1 MESASVSVVGFTPES
16 PEWLSL
22 DTDFT
27 LPGPLS
33 ASVSYVR
40 TYACIYA
47 FFLNLFESEFVQAYS
62 IVCI

>member
-1 MESASVSVVGFTPES
+1 MESASVSIVGFTPGS

-27 LPGPLS
+27 LPDPLN

-40 TYACIYA
+40 SYLCLYLC
-47 FFLNLFESEFVQAYS
+47 FLLESEFVQAYG